1 MVAISWKHRAC
12 EWKRSHVVAVCAVVR
27 MVALACADWKGG
39 AWITEMAPVAF
50 VLACV
55 CLRCVLH
62 DLVDG
67 LSE

>member
-1 MVAISWKHRAC
+1 MWWRCVPW
-12 EWKRSHVVAVCAVVR
+12 CAWWRWRVLIGKVVR
-27 MVALACADWKGG
+27 GSQ
-39 AWITEMAPVAF
+39 MAPVAF

-62 DLVDG
+62 DLVDD